1 MDQRPFLPAIVWA
14 LTLVIA
20 TWPLM
25 LQVQRHTGNRRGIAV
40 LVMTLAL
47 LMVLIVPCWLAVGT
61 IVANTDEISN
71 IVRTLLSLRMPPPP
85 EWVADLPLIGER
97 LTQLW
102 GQLTSAGV
110 TELAPKLTPY
120 AGLLSHGSSPP
131 SAAWARRSSSSC

>member
-1 MDQRPFLPAIVWA
+1 MRPFLLAIVWA

-71 IVRTLLSLRMPPPP
+71 LVERCCRCGSRRRLS
-85 EWVADLPLIGER
+85 
-97 LTQLW
+97 
-102 GQLTSAGV
+102 
-110 TELAPKLTPY
+110 
-120 AGLLSHGSSPP
+120 GSPIC
-131 SAAWARRSSSSC
+131 R